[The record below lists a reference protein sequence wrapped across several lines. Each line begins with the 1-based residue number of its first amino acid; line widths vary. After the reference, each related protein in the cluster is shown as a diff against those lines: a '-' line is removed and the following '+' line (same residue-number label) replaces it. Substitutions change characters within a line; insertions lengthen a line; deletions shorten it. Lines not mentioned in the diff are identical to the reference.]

1 MAHARI
7 CFIGGGSYNWMPK
20 LLGDLA
26 LTPDLSGTV
35 VLHDLNPNALA
46 DISAYANKLFATP
59 PPASSATNGASA
71 ANGQRAFDV
80 ETTTDLAQAL
90 HGADFVVITITTG
103 GLETMRLDLDIP
115 EQHGIYQSVGDTVG
129 PGGLSRALR
138 NVPVMAHFAEQMQ
151 QHCPDAWL
159 LNLTNPMTVLT
170 RVANMVAPKLKVV
183 GLCHELFGVRGGLIR
198 MFGGTPTDF
207 EMRVAGVNHLIW
219 ILDMTIR
226 GQDGL
231 QMVREFVNS
240 DQPLPIPP
248 ARGGWHEPFVDRWKL
263 KLELFDAYQALPA
276 AGDRHL
282 AEFFSYYLTDA
293 TGQGEDYGVLLTK
306 IPHREQQV
314 ATARAAVQAANTS
327 KHRLDVSRSPEAT
340 ADIVSAVANGRSV
353 RTIVNLPNTGQIDNL
368 PRGAVVETLAEI
380 TSAGPQPLTVG
391 ALAPGVLSTLQP
403 HVTNQEMIAVAALE
417 GDRRLAL
424 QAMAHDPL
432 VPSLQTARAVLD
444 ELLEAHRDFLPQFQR
459 RAVAV

>member
-1 MAHARI
+1 VAKTRI

-26 LTPDLSGTV
+26 LTPDLEGSI
-35 VLHDLNPNALA
+35 VLHDINPGALA
-46 DISAYANKLFATP
+46 DIEQYGRKVMRSTDAKFAI
-59 PPASSATNGASA
+59 
-71 ANGQRAFDV
+71 
-80 ETTTDLAQAL
+80 ETTTNLQQAL
-90 HGADFVVITITTG
+90 DGAEFVVITITTG

-115 EQHGIYQSVGDTVG
+115 EKYGIYQSVGDTVG

-138 NVPVMAHFAEQMQ
+138 NVPVMAHIAEQMQ
-151 QHCPDAWL
+151 AHCPNAWM
-159 LNLTNPMTVLT
+159 LNLTNPLTVLT
-170 RVANMVAPKLKVV
+170 RVANLVAPRVKSM

-198 MFGGTPTDF
+198 MFGGTPDDF

-226 GQDGL
+226 GKDGMK
-231 QMVREFVNS
+231 MVREFV
-240 DQPLPIPP
+240 DAREPLPIPP

-263 KLELFDAYQALPA
+263 KLELFDAYGALPA

-314 ATARAAVQAANTS
+314 ATARAAVQAANGS
-327 KHRLDVSRSPEAT
+327 PDLPSLSRSPEAT

-380 TSAGPQPLTVG
+380 TSAGAQPLVVG
-391 ALAPGVLSTLQP
+391 ALPLGVLSTVQQ
-403 HVTNQEMIAVAALE
+403 HATNQEMLAVAALE
-417 GDRRLAL
+417 GDRMLAL
-424 QAMAHDPL
+424 QAMANDPL
-432 VPSLQTARAVLD
+432 VPSLQTAKSMLD
-444 ELLEAHRDFLPQFQR
+444 DLIEAQREYLPQFKQR
-459 RAVAV
+459 VAVAV